1 VSVRW
6 DEDDVPTGGQLGK
19 NDPTEVG
26 GYPVHGVL
34 GDGGMGRV
42 YLCSRPEDGSPVAV
56 KVVRPE
62 YAGDRAFRLRFE
74 QEVETARRVQGK
86 YTVPVLDADPRA
98 EQPWLATAFVPGPS
112 LQQAVER
119 DGPQRP
125 AAVLL
130 LLSEVAEALRSIHA
144 AGVVHRDLK
153 PANVILSPSGP
164 KVIDF
169 GIARATEVTSIT
181 ATGMIPGTPAYMAP
195 EHLRGGQV
203 TPAGDVFAL
212 GVLANFAATGRLAFG
227 GGGDMSV
234 PYRILQEP
242 PDLTGCP
249 EPLRAIVSR
258 CLDKDPL
265 RRPAPEEVVRLCAG
279 ALLAALTVSD
289 DTEVV
294 RPAGPRVRSRRGWL
308 VPCAIAATVAVIG
321 GVLLVDPLGL
331 RSPEFS
337 GAEPGGASRTPA
349 SSTSTSQ
356 VPIQCAGKQYL
367 EGGGDSDQVLV
378 IDKFKEAYGKRCAGA
393 KVQYKTDLSKNGI
406 KEFAAGNLDFAGSDY
421 PLPAGTGE
429 LAQATA
435 RCQGNPPWHLP
446 MVIKPTAIIY
456 HLDGVPDLTLTGEV
470 AAKIFN
476 GTIRT
481 WNDQAIRAL
490 NGSASLPDQPIQV
503 FHLAKNYRDNAIFQ
517 SYLKLASHGAWTTDT
532 GETFSGATGT
542 EMKNPSDLAD
552 KVRARSGAIGYD
564 GWLEGDR
571 GYAVARIDSGAGAVA
586 LTRESVA
593 NAVPAEKIA
602 GTGNDLVLNLDGIR
616 GAPPAGAYPLVHV
629 SYYIVCSKG
638 NDPAAAAALR
648 AFLTAAATDA
658 QGTLEDTGAVTLSPS
673 LRARMLQ
680 AVAAIS

>member
-1 VSVRW
+1 MRW
-6 DEDDVPTGGQLGK
+6 DDDDVPTGGQLGK

-56 KVVRPE
+56 KVVRAE
-62 YAGDRAFRLRFE
+62 YAGDTAFRKRFQ
-74 QEVETARRVQGK
+74 QEVETARLVQGK
-86 YTVPVLDADPRA
+86 YTVPVLDADTRA

-112 LQQAVER
+112 LQEAVER

-130 LLSEVAEALRSIHA
+130 LVSEVAEALRTIHA

-181 ATGMIPGTPAYMAP
+181 ATGMVPGTPAYMAP
-195 EHLRGGQV
+195 EHLRGGEV

-249 EPLRAIVSR
+249 EPLRAIVVR

-265 RRPAPEEVVRLCAG
+265 RRPTPDEVVRLCAG
-279 ALLAALTVSD
+279 AMMSSVSGS
-289 DTEVV
+289 TEIVG
-294 RPAGPRVRSRRGWL
+294 ATSRSRRRWL
-308 VPCAIAATVAVIG
+308 VAGAIAATIAVIA

-331 RSPEFS
+331 RSSESS
-337 GAEPGGASRTPA
+337 GAQLGGTGGTP
-349 SSTSTSQ
+349 TSTSQ
-356 VPIQCAGKQYL
+356 APIRCGGKQYL
-367 EGGGDSDQVLV
+367 EGAGDSEQVLV
-378 IDKFKEAYGKRCAGA
+378 IDKFEEAYGKRCDGA
-393 KVQYKTDLSKNGI
+393 KVQYKNDLSKSGV
-406 KEFAAGNLDFAGSDY
+406 KRFVEGDVDFAGSEY
-421 PLPAGTGE
+421 VLPAAE

-446 MVIKPTAIIY
+446 MVVKATAIIY
-456 HLDGVPDLTLTGEV
+456 HLDGVPGLVLNGEV

-476 GTIRT
+476 GTIKT
-481 WNDQAIRAL
+481 WNDPAIKAL
-490 NGSASLPDQPIQV
+490 NGSANLPQLPIQV
-503 FHLAKNYRDNAIFQ
+503 FHLSKGYRDNAIFQ
-517 SYLKLASHGAWTTDT
+517 SYLKVASHGAWATEA
-532 GETFSGATGT
+532 GETFTGGTGT
-542 EMKNPSDLAD
+542 EMRTTVDLAD
-552 KVRARSGAIGYD
+552 KIRARSGSIGYD
-564 GWLEGDR
+564 GWQEGDR
-571 GYAVARIDSGAGAVA
+571 GYSVARIDSGTGAVP
-586 LTRESVA
+586 LTRETAA
-593 NAVPAEKIA
+593 NAITADKIA
-602 GTGNDLVLNLDGIR
+602 GAGNDLVLNLDAVR
-616 GAPPAGAYPLVHV
+616 SAPPAGAYPLVYV
-629 SYYIVCSKG
+629 SYYVVCSKG
-638 NDPAAAAALR
+638 YDAPTATALK
-648 AFLTAAATDA
+648 AFLTVAATDA
-658 QGTLEDTGAVTLSPS
+658 QGTLEGTWGVTLSPS

-680 AVAAIS
+680 AVGAIS